1 LTEHKIGAEPGR
13 DDGRRRQQRQ
23 LGADAPGGMIR
34 LIIEQPLDAHKPH
47 GGDYDHCHSDR
58 DKRSPVVTAERAQQ
72 SFELYPGSRIGR
84 ARSSSPSQAR
94 TN

>member
-1 LTEHKIGAEPGR
+1 
-13 DDGRRRQQRQ
+13 
-23 LGADAPGGMIR
+23 MVR

-58 DKRSPVVTAERAQQ
+58 DKRSPVVTAERPQQ

-84 ARSSSPSQAR
+84 ALVVAIASTDKLNFSMTNPNPNTALPVHAQAR
-94 TN
+94 NVRSLAA